1 MTENTQN
8 KNRVCYVMVRDVPAP
23 EGDAG
28 LEWGVDYGLEEGE
41 ELPKDIEDLTEA
53 QYSVYMMIR
62 ALKGTFDE
70 VSIEEMRGEKGSGLI
85 VPT

>member
-1 MTENTQN
+1 
-8 KNRVCYVMVRDVPAP
+8 MVRDV
-23 EGDAG
+23 EGQADEAA

-62 ALKGTFDE
+62 ALKGTFE
-70 VSIEEMRGEKGSGLI
+70 EISMEEMRGEKGSGLI

>member
-1 MTENTQN
+1 
-8 KNRVCYVMVRDVPAP
+8 MVRDV
-23 EGDAG
+23 EGQADEAA
-28 LEWGVDYGLEEGE
+28 LEWGVDYGLKEGE

-62 ALKGTFDE
+62 ALKGTFE
-70 VSIEEMRGEKGSGLI
+70 EISMEEMRGEKGSGLI